1 MKALGAGV
9 LRILIVEDERE
20 LGRVVLDYLSSL
32 GHAGEV
38 VGSAEDALR
47 RLAEGRPQAIILDV
61 KLPGM
66 SGLEFLRLPVVRES
80 GVPVIVVSGY
90 VDEAQARE
98 CLRAGA
104 LEFLA
109 KPVPLGVLGTVLEHV
124 AVLAGPDDEA
134 RPPERRQAARMA
146 VTLPVRAVTEHGRAV
161 TGAVVEVSTTG
172 LRARF
177 TGPLRTGS
185 PVRLTVT
192 LLDGGA
198 PLDVVALVVRV
209 ELDGTVACWFL
220 DATPSET
227 ERLISR
233 ARSAR

>member
-1 MKALGAGV
+1 VTGAAV
-9 LRILIVEDERE
+9 LRVLVVEDERE
-20 LGRVVLDYLSSL
+20 LGRVVLDYLLSL
-32 GHAGEV
+32 GHQGEV

-47 RLAEGRPQAIILDV
+47 HLGAVRPHVIILDV

-66 SGLEFLRLPVVRES
+66 SGLEFMRLPAVRES

-109 KPVPLGVLGTVLEHV
+109 KPVPLGVLGTVLDHV
-124 AVLAGPDDEA
+124 AVLAGPGDETEPA
-134 RPPERRQAARMA
+134 ERRRAARLA
-146 VTLPVRAVTEHGRAV
+146 VTLPVRAVTEHGRTV

-177 TGPLRTGS
+177 TGPLRAGA
-185 PVRLTVT
+185 PVRLTIT

-198 PLDVVALVVRV
+198 PLDAVALVVRV
-209 ELDGTVACWFL
+209 ESDGTVACWFL
-220 DATPSET
+220 DATPAET
-227 ERLISR
+227 ERLLAR
-233 ARSAR
+233 ARATR